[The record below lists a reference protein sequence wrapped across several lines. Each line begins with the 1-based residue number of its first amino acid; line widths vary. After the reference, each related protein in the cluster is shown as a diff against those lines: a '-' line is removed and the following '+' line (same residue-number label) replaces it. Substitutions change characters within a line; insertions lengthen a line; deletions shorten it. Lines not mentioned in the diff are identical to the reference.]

1 MENQMLCY
9 QCGNAKEGRCCN
21 DTVGACGKSAE
32 TSRLQDELTGALVG
46 LAKAS
51 VHKSIDEDIQRL
63 MVEGLAATAAHTDF
77 DNEQILA
84 LTEQAK
90 AAKTKF
96 VPKFGSYNT
105 SLKLPED
112 FDIRVIWQKSPD
124 IRSLKSLLLFG
135 IRGIA
140 LYAHESW
147 ALGSKNK
154 EAAGFFHKA
163 LIALGANHFKEDYYT
178 LLDEMGGISLRA
190 MEQANKARLN
200 AYGSPSPVSVPRVID
215 PGPFIIVSGHNFEIL
230 AQILE
235 QTKETGVNVYSH
247 GEMLP
252 AHAYPEFRKY
262 PQFKGHYGTGWQNQ
276 QQEFDHIPAA
286 IVFTSGCMD
295 LPLPSYADRLFTAG
309 TAYISG
315 VPHLEQDFTPAIIAA
330 IEQGGAPEQIAFP
343 GVNGGTSVTTGF
355 GRKTI
360 RTVSYKLAA
369 ALAEGNLHHI
379 YVVGGCDGNEAN
391 RGAYTDLIRR
401 IPDDAV
407 VFTWGCAKYRFNDIH
422 YGEIDGVPRILDL
435 GMCSDLPMVVETIEA
450 LAESA
455 KLRVEELPLTWHYTW
470 QGQRSTA
477 EIFALFAADVQNVI
491 LGPALPPYF
500 TAEVFRALAK
510 EYNMTLF
517 NGEASENDADA
528 VPVAE
533 AEPIPAEIPEE
544 TAAETE
550 ILIEEP
556 AEEEP
561 QKDSPYTP
569 EELEERSEAAG
580 LPDWAVM
587 SEEEEAE
594 AEAAAAE
601 VRAEAAKAKPKI
613 RPEDIDQSPAWLT
626 ADDDDDEDEITENIP
641 EEPKMDIEARSEAA
655 GLPAWAMEDNDEEEN
670 DEDDGPAVE
679 FIVKDGKA
687 MPVFASENTA
697 PAEPEP
703 TEPPKPAEPMP
714 AKADI
719 VLGDTAVSGGENAPK
734 IVLPKG
740 KGVSGWKDPDDEPSF
755 TPGDRKPY
763 RYTPPKELV
772 EIPQPAPIALPAG
785 AGISGYAADHSYD
798 RDTADETIT
807 PLYSFAE
814 SQPEI
819 KIPKGKGVSG
829 WKEED
834 DTPRPVKRGDDS
846 EKSGEKPWLKKSL
859 ERLHAEVEEANAPAT
874 PIPPAVPEP
883 QPEPKEAAEP
893 KAEAATPTET
903 PAEPA
908 VETDPAKPWLA
919 ASLKQLKES
928 IEADKEAEA
937 NKNSDKPWLQ
947 ASLNALHAE
956 VEAEQNGGET
966 PAPETNTEAN
976 DENNDEVYVS
986 KYKHDANAAAEKPWL
1001 KTSIEELKESI
1012 DRDAGIKSVR
1022 SEKKGPAKEK
1032 TDEEVAA
1039 RWQNAG
1045 ERKSWKDIVPPGEKA
1060 AAAAAPVE
1068 SAASSTD
1075 NTVPAAPLSG
1085 EPTDEP
1091 SGGGEP
1097 PEMWQKPKVMPKPWD
1112 KDLQTVWKKPD
1123 VLPKPWEMQQPTM
1136 YHNPDAQGNTEQ
1148 VIPNI
1153 PLGNPNP
1160 RAAEEQQRAQAMAQ
1174 QQAQQQAMAQQ
1185 QAQQQAIA
1193 QQQAQQQAIAQQQAQ
1208 QQAMAQQ
1215 QAQQK
1220 AQWQAQQQALVEQ
1233 QALVQQQQQAAYEA
1247 EQRALAARQDLEEQA
1262 ARIRAAQ
1269 AAQEAY
1275 AAQLREQAYRM
1286 EEARAQQAEAAARL
1300 AQQEQQLH
1308 AAQQQA
1314 ERQVSRQSMRSR
1326 QEQAA
1331 YAAQLEQQA
1340 QQLRAAQAEQNAYRA
1355 QLEQQAAQMRAAQ
1368 NAQANQAA
1376 QLAQQ
1381 EQQLRQAME
1390 QQSRRQQAFAQQQAQ
1405 QQALAQQQA
1414 QQQAIAQQQQQAAP
1428 NPYQFGGNF
1437 FREEP
1442 VTLPPDAG
1450 VSGYRQTTFVPG
1462 QERPGA
1468 DINDAIRTLPG
1479 VPQTAPQAIPA
1490 DAGISGSHYHEELPP
1505 IMTDYTQTCYGVPQT
1520 PKVNLPQGAGVSGW
1534 NDPNPPMNAAPVQN
1548 NFFGFMNSDAPA
1560 GVRSNT
1566 EVITPG
1572 SGDEFIATK
1581 GPDGEV
1587 TVTIRSDKNK

>member
-9 QCGNAKEGRCCN
+9 QCGGAKEGRCCN
-21 DTVGACGKSAE
+21 DTIGTCGKSAE
-32 TSRLQDELTGALVG
+32 TSRLQDELTGALIG

-77 DNEQILA
+77 DDEHILA

-178 LLDEMGGISLRA
+178 LLEEMGGISLRA
-190 MEQANKARLN
+190 MEQANKARFS
-200 AYGSPSPVSVPRVID
+200 AYGAPSPVSVPRVID
-215 PGPFIIVSGHNFEIL
+215 PGPFIIVSGHHFEIL

-262 PQFKGHYGTGWQNQ
+262 PHFKGHYGTGWQNQ

-286 IVFTSGCMD
+286 IVFTSGCIE
-295 LPLPSYADRLFTAG
+295 LPLPSYADRIFTAG
-309 TAYISG
+309 NARIQG

-369 ALAEGNLHHI
+369 ALAEGTLHHI

-401 IPDDAV
+401 IPDDAI

-455 KLRVEELPLTWHYTW
+455 KLRVDELPLTWHYTW

-477 EIFALFAADVQNVI
+477 EIFALFAADIQNII
-491 LGPALPPYF
+491 LGPAMPPYF

-510 EYNMTLF
+510 ENSMTLF
-517 NGEASENDADA
+517 SGEASEKGVDA
-528 VPVAE
+528 VPVSDSEPVE
-533 AEPIPAEIPEE
+533 AETTEE
-544 TAAETE
+544 TPVKGE
-550 ILIEEP
+550 ILKEEP
-556 AEEEP
+556 LKEEAEEENA
-561 QKDSPYTP
+561 SPYTP

-626 ADDDDDEDEITENIP
+626 ADDDDEDETSENIP

-655 GLPAWAMEDNDEEEN
+655 GLPAWAMEDDEDEEDEN
-670 DEDDGPAVE
+670 DDGPAVE
-679 FIVKDGKA
+679 FIVKDGRA
-687 MPVFASENTA
+687 VPVFAEEKAES

-703 TEPPKPAEPMP
+703 TPAPAPAEPLP
-714 AKADI
+714 TKADVI
-719 VLGDTAVSGGENAPK
+719 LGETAISGGENAPK

-798 RDTADETIT
+798 RDTGEETVSA
-807 PLYSFAE
+807 LYSFAE
-814 SQPEI
+814 PQPEI

-834 DTPRPVKRGDDS
+834 DTPRPAKHGGDS

-874 PIPPAVPEP
+874 PIPSATAQAQPKPPAAEAQPVTAEPVAPEQAAEATP
-883 QPEPKEAAEP
+883 ATEAAEP
-893 KAEAATPTET
+893 AM
-903 PAEPA
+903 
-908 VETDPAKPWLA
+908 ETDPAKPWLA

-966 PAPETNTEAN
+966 SAPETNTETT

-986 KYKHDANAAAEKPWL
+986 KYKHDADAAAEKPWL

-1045 ERKSWKDIVPPGEKA
+1045 ERKSWKDIVPHGEKA
-1060 AAAAAPVE
+1060 ATDGAPGDN
-1068 SAASSTD
+1068 APASSD
-1075 NTVPAAPLSG
+1075 NAVPAAPLAP
-1085 EPTDEP
+1085 EATDEP

-1097 PEMWQKPKVMPKPWD
+1097 PEMWQKPKV
-1112 KDLQTVWKKPD
+1112 
-1123 VLPKPWEMQQPTM
+1123 
-1136 YHNPDAQGNTEQ
+1136 
-1148 VIPNI
+1148 
-1153 PLGNPNP
+1153 
-1160 RAAEEQQRAQAMAQ
+1160 
-1174 QQAQQQAMAQQ
+1174 
-1185 QAQQQAIA
+1185 
-1193 QQQAQQQAIAQQQAQ
+1193 
-1208 QQAMAQQ
+1208 
-1215 QAQQK
+1215 
-1220 AQWQAQQQALVEQ
+1220 
-1233 QALVQQQQQAAYEA
+1233 
-1247 EQRALAARQDLEEQA
+1247 
-1262 ARIRAAQ
+1262 
-1269 AAQEAY
+1269 
-1275 AAQLREQAYRM
+1275 
-1286 EEARAQQAEAAARL
+1286 
-1300 AQQEQQLH
+1300 
-1308 AAQQQA
+1308 
-1314 ERQVSRQSMRSR
+1314 
-1326 QEQAA
+1326 
-1331 YAAQLEQQA
+1331 
-1340 QQLRAAQAEQNAYRA
+1340 
-1355 QLEQQAAQMRAAQ
+1355 
-1368 NAQANQAA
+1368 
-1376 QLAQQ
+1376 
-1381 EQQLRQAME
+1381 
-1390 QQSRRQQAFAQQQAQ
+1390 
-1405 QQALAQQQA
+1405 
-1414 QQQAIAQQQQQAAP
+1414 
-1428 NPYQFGGNF
+1428 
-1437 FREEP
+1437 
-1442 VTLPPDAG
+1442 
-1450 VSGYRQTTFVPG
+1450 
-1462 QERPGA
+1462 
-1468 DINDAIRTLPG
+1468 
-1479 VPQTAPQAIPA
+1479 
-1490 DAGISGSHYHEELPP
+1490 
-1505 IMTDYTQTCYGVPQT
+1505 
-1520 PKVNLPQGAGVSGW
+1520 
-1534 NDPNPPMNAAPVQN
+1534 
-1548 NFFGFMNSDAPA
+1548 
-1560 GVRSNT
+1560 
-1566 EVITPG
+1566 
-1572 SGDEFIATK
+1572 
-1581 GPDGEV
+1581 
-1587 TVTIRSDKNK
+1587 